1 MRKKWLLVGAIIV
14 VGILA
19 FAYLIPGSGI
29 KDSEPQA
36 DITVFIE
43 DLTTGDQAS
52 SLVTVG
58 EPSGLSFV
66 KPKAEFK
73 PLETWRGQQQVKVY
87 PTHKYSVWAQV
98 TFRYTGTNI
107 GSYSSA
113 QAFFDANTGTTTNVM
128 ITQNQYNT
136 MSGQYLTN
144 DLCRLT
150 VLQSSGLTSPMT
162 LKMDSTQ
169 PWVYQARI
177 NDVGWKTSAPSTTS
191 WDYLT
196 GLHLSGT
203 QINCKVIVRG
213 TSNQGQPAYAEVSA
227 QLTLMIEFLEEGGT
241 ISLSVDS
248 MSAGVS

>member
-1 MRKKWLLVGAIIV
+1 MRRKWLVVGAVIV

-19 FAYLIPGSGI
+19 FAYLIPGSGL
-29 KDSEPQA
+29 KDDQPQA

-43 DLTTGDQAS
+43 DLTSGEQS
-52 SLVTVG
+52 SALVTVG

-66 KPKAEFK
+66 KPKVEFK

-87 PTHKYSVWAQV
+87 PTHKYSIWAQV
-98 TFRYTGTNI
+98 TFRYSGTNI
-107 GSYSSA
+107 ASYSSA
-113 QAFFDANTGTTTNVM
+113 QAFFDASPSTTSNVM
-128 ITQNQYNT
+128 ITQKQYDT
-136 MSGQYLTN
+136 MSGNYLTN
-144 DLCRLT
+144 ELCRLT
-150 VLQSSGLTSPMT
+150 VLQSSGLSSPMS

-169 PWVYQARI
+169 PWLYQAHI
-177 NDVGWKTSAPSTTS
+177 NDPAWKTSTPSISS

-213 TSNQGQPAYAEVSA
+213 VGSGGAPTYAEVLA
-227 QLTLMIEFLEEGGT
+227 QLTFMVEYLEEGGS

-248 MSAGVS
+248 MSANVT